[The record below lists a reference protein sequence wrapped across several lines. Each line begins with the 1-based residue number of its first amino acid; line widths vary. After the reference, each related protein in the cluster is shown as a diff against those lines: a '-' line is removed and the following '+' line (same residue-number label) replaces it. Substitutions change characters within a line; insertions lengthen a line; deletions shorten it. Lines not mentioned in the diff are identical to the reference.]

1 MKKRYAVMMTA
12 AMLTGIVTTTAL
24 AEGLGTDA
32 GTQAQISGPQMPGS
46 SEDGQAPQF
55 GQNGEMPEMN
65 GQAPQ
70 FGQNGEMPEMNGQA
84 PQFGQNG
91 EMPEMN
97 GQAPQFGQ
105 NGQMPQM
112 MGRGPEDGFG
122 FIDFEDYVT
131 DGTISQETYEAISQ
145 YMEENKPEL
154 PEGMTSGERP
164 ELPEGAA
171 EGERPELPEDA
182 ENGERPEMKEGEG
195 PDLLKDL
202 LEAEVI
208 TQEEYDALAEAREA
222 NRPQFPGKAAGST
235 SSADDAQEAAA
246 DGSEA

>member
-1 MKKRYAVMMTA
+1 MTA
-12 AMLTGIVTTTAL
+12 AMMTGMMAATAM

-46 SEDGQAPQF
+46 SED
-55 GQNGEMPEMN
+55 

-131 DGTISQETYEAISQ
+131 DGTLSQETYEAITQ

-154 PEGMTSGERP
+154 PEEMTSGERP
-164 ELPEGAA
+164 EMT
-171 EGERPELPEDA
+171 EGERPELPGGA